1 MEYLARVITE
11 IVFLAKEV
19 LATWVTDGLELT
31 PRSQDLF
38 HQLGSTLGDLADQVT
53 VVIADFIANLLSL
66 PASPPI

>member
-1 MEYLARVITE
+1 MDYLARVITD

-38 HQLGSTLGDLADQVT
+38 EQLGSTLGDLANLVT
-53 VVIADFIANLLSL
+53 VVIADLIANLLSL
-66 PASPPI
+66 PPSPPM